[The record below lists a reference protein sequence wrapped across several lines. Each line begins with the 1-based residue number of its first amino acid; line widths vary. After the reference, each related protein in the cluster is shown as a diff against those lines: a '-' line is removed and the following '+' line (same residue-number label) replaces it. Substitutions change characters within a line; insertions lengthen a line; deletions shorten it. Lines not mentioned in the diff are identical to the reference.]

1 MKHAVIQTGGKQYLV
16 EEGSVVT
23 IEKLP
28 GDLKVGD
35 DVTFS
40 DVLLTANEGDVSVGT
55 PTVSG
60 AKVAGTVAWV
70 GKGEKKIIFRYK
82 AKSNRTKKKGH
93 RQEQL
98 KVKITKV

>member
-1 MKHAVIQTGGKQYLV
+1 MKLAVIATGGKQYVV

-35 DVTFS
+35 EVTFS
-40 DVLLTANEGDVSVGT
+40 EVLLTADGEKVMVGAPHT
-55 PTVSG
+55 SAKVSG
-60 AKVAGTVAWV
+60 VVTEV
-70 GKGEKKIIFRYK
+70 GKGEKKIIFRYN

-93 RQEQL
+93 RQEYL
-98 KVKITKV
+98 KVKINKV